1 MQWNNFWLWIVGVC
15 RSCVCVCVLS
25 VSLPSLW
32 DFHASLIDYVK
43 WADALIWCGSSSSIS
58 MPLSRFM
65 SSTVGVGQMHKDDN
79 TLHCMTT
86 YFLNT
91 HTCSPYK
98 GSIWW
103 GFKCKIKVKNV
114 FFSQTIPRQ
123 EPSGPGPPSQPSSW
137 RPSKVPT
144 RTRQSQHATSGNSCP
159 RRRDS
164 TWGWCRWR
172 LSTFFWEKS
181 KNSQFLLTDNSY
193 EKTFTTLLFLMLL
206 QT

>member
-114 FFSQTIPRQ
+114 FFPRRFRGRNQAAQDHHHSQAAGDPQKCLQELAKASTPRQ
-123 EPSGPGPPSQPSSW
+123 GTAVLGDGTRHEGGAGGDFLPFSG
-137 RPSKVPT
+137 
-144 RTRQSQHATSGNSCP
+144 
-159 RRRDS
+159 RRA
-164 TWGWCRWR
+164 
-172 LSTFFWEKS
+172 
-181 KNSQFLLTDNSY
+181 
-193 EKTFTTLLFLMLL
+193 KTVSFC
-206 QT
+206 